1 MDIASVLDDNSEI
14 TINSVLGINY
24 VRPPTLNFKKIKET
38 NDYTE
43 YIVITKKN
51 SNKIEGDNP
60 LTNHLNSFTFCN
72 ETITLKVPKKSFN
85 AIVKGLAFIK
95 SCGIA
100 DSISRVAI
108 FSLMALSIL

>member
-43 YIVITKKN
+43 LLEQIKEN
-51 SNKIEGDNP
+51 
-60 LTNHLNSFTFCN
+60 FN
-72 ETITLKVPKKSFN
+72 ETN
-85 AIVKGLAFIK
+85 
-95 SCGIA
+95 
-100 DSISRVAI
+100 
-108 FSLMALSIL
+108 